1 MRLGPCR
8 DAKAQC
14 YTAVLAVMR
23 TEQPGIPTNVNGGH
37 VPRFVTAP
45 QTQSTPSLDRALSIL
60 ELLSN
65 SKFGLSLPQLVEKTG
80 FPKSSL
86 HCLLVTLD
94 RRGYVRRNQRTGRY
108 QLGLKFLS
116 LANITLSGIPIR
128 EIAAPQLK
136 LLVDSTRLTAHLAIL
151 ENDEAVL
158 ISKHS
163 SAGVFRLAT
172 WIGKRMDIHCT
183 SLGKALIAYL
193 PEEVIERIIREH
205 GMPRHNDQTLSSFKK
220 LKADLALTA
229 ARGYSLDMEEDEV
242 GMCCIGAP
250 IFDSSATPVA
260 AVSISGTTE
269 EIMSAGVKEL
279 GELVK
284 QTAAKIGAQMAES
297 SLPAI

>member
-1 MRLGPCR
+1 
-8 DAKAQC
+8 
-14 YTAVLAVMR
+14 MR
-23 TEQPGIPTNVNGGH
+23 TGQPGVSTDVSAGH
-37 VPRFVTAP
+37 VPRFVIAP

-65 SKFGLSLPQLVEKTG
+65 SRFGLSLPQLVEKTRY
-80 FPKSSL
+80 PKSSV

-116 LANITLSGIPIR
+116 LANITLSGIPLR
-128 EIAAPQLK
+128 EIAASHLK

-151 ENDEAVL
+151 ENNEAVL

-163 SAGVFRLAT
+163 PAGVFGLAT
-172 WIGKRMDIHCT
+172 WVGKRMEIHCT
-183 SLGKALIAYL
+183 GLGKALIAYL
-193 PEEVIERIIREH
+193 PEEVIERIIRER

-220 LKADLALTA
+220 LKADLAQTA
-229 ARGYSLDMEEDEV
+229 ARGYSVDLEEDEL

-250 IFDSSATPVA
+250 IFDSLGTPVA

-269 EIMSAGVKEL
+269 EIMSTGVKEL
-279 GELVK
+279 GERVK
-284 QTAAKIGAQMAES
+284 KTAAHIGTQMAES
-297 SLPAI
+297 ALPVT